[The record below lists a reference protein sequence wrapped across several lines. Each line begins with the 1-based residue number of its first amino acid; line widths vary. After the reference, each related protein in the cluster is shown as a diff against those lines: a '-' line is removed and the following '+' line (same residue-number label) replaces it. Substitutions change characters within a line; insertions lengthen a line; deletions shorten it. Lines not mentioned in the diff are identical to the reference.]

1 MEQERVSTQ
10 SNDARVSEPTPAWAA
25 GHDVQFY
32 ESEDFLSASVAK
44 FLAEGIR
51 AGQPLVVIAT
61 ESHRRAFIERLRTMG
76 IDASDTSRVD
86 IAWLDAR
93 ETLAAFMERGMP
105 DAELFEATVGNVL
118 KRVVAS
124 RSYIIVRAYGEM
136 VDLLW
141 RDGNIDGALALEELW
156 NGIAKRYS
164 FNLLCAYSMSNFFKH
179 SHERGVGAVCG
190 HHQRVYPSENGDIR
204 FNGMSA

>member
-1 MEQERVSTQ
+1 MEQERISGEST
-10 SNDARVSEPTPAWAA
+10 PGLTPAWAA

-32 ESEDFLSASVAK
+32 ETEDFLAASVAR

-61 ESHRRAFIERLRTMG
+61 ESHRLAFIERLKTMQ

-86 IAWLDAR
+86 VAWLDAR

-105 DAELFEATVGNVL
+105 DPEMFEATVGNVL
-118 KRVVAS
+118 KRVVAQ
-124 RSYIIVRAYGEM
+124 RSYIVVRAYGEM

-141 RDGNIDGALALEELW
+141 KDGNIDGALALEELW
-156 NGIAKRYS
+156 NGLAARYS
-164 FNLLCAYSMSNFFKH
+164 FNLLCAYSMNSFFKH
-179 SHERGVGAVCG
+179 SHAKGFSAVCG
-190 HHQRVYPSENGDIR
+190 HHQRVFPPEQGTPTI
-204 FNGMSA
+204 GLSA